1 MREWKPNVNRIN
13 INFYFSKL
21 KMKIQSINNLS
32 ELILVGIIFDMTI
45 KTFEASGVKMHWL
58 ETCVNRKGIIDFW

>member
-58 ETCVNRKGIIDFW
+58 ETYVNRKGIIDFR